1 METQT
6 KADINNRIVSIE
18 KGINKLNNQIDYIM
32 NNMKDDIL
40 YSDGSKVNE
49 YIAEIKDYQE
59 VIDQRIGW
67 VKELEVQL
75 DAVK

>member
-18 KGINKLNNQIDYIM
+18 KGIDKHYKQIDYIM

-40 YSDGSKVNE
+40 YSDSSKVNE
-49 YIAEIKDYQE
+49 YISLIKDYQE
-59 VIDQRIGW
+59 VIDQGIGW
-67 VKELEVQL
+67 IRELEVQL
-75 DAVK
+75 EAVK

>member
-18 KGINKLNNQIDYIM
+18 KGINRLNNQIDYIM

-67 VKELEVQL
+67 IRELEVQL
-75 DAVK
+75 EAVK

>member
-18 KGINKLNNQIDYIM
+18 KGIDKHYKQIDYIM

-49 YIAEIKDYQE
+49 YIALIKDYQE

-67 VKELEVQL
+67 IRELEVQL
-75 DAVK
+75 EAVK